1 MTFLA
6 GGLWFIPLATL
17 LGALYSFYRG
27 YKQSKGGSL
36 VEGDTSG
43 STVES
48 KDNIPF
54 WACTATIFGY
64 ILTVATV
71 AIFFMMKA
79 DA

>member
-17 LGALYSFYRG
+17 LAALYSFYRG
-27 YKQSKGGSL
+27 YKQSQSGSL
-36 VEGDTSG
+36 QRGPDN
-43 STVES
+43 STIES
-48 KDNIPF
+48 DENIPF

-64 ILTVATV
+64 ILTVATI